1 MIIYNE
7 TRVGSHSQAVPVS
20 KLATAIIPIEKQNGA
35 WDESD
40 VGKIGPLSFC
50 QFFFNIF
57 QSAGTAKNVPLA
69 SLILILKP
77 IIIFTEQ
84 GQNEVTLK
92 NAPGWGKGIP
102 LDIGNLN
109 QIGGRTEE
117 TLGRGEEGLG
127 RGEETLG
134 RGEEGLG
141 RGEESLGRGEETLG
155 RGEETLGRGEEGLG
169 RGEET
174 LGRGE
179 ESLGSGEETL
189 GSSEETLGRGEETL
203 GRGEESLGRGEETL
217 GSSEETLGRG
227 EETLGRGEE
236 SRGKCEDLFLKRN
249 NKAKSKI
256 YIKNKRRQT

>member
-92 NAPGWGKGIP
+92 NAPGWGKRIP

-179 ESLGSGEETL
+179 ESLGRGEETLGRGEETLGSGEETL
-189 GSSEETLGRGEETL
+189 GSSEESLGRGEETL
-203 GRGEESLGRGEETL
+203 GRGEESLGRGEE
-217 GSSEETLGRG
+217 
-227 EETLGRGEE
+227 
-236 SRGKCEDLFLKRN
+236 SRGRCEDLFLKRN
-249 NKAKSKI
+249 NKTKSKI
-256 YIKNKRRQT
+256 YIKDKRRQT